1 MSSETHKAVVVCV
14 IASSTETGHVHGTV
28 NLIFWLM
35 LVDLAPLLSDPT
47 QGVQIAAA
55 VASIIH
61 HVLWHVW
68 V

>member
-35 LVDLAPLLSDPT
+35 LVDLALCCLIRHK
-47 QGVQIAAA
+47 VQIAAA